1 MRYGI
6 QFSDNLGV
14 HMYTGTGTKLPG
26 TKLLLG

>member
-6 QFSDNLGV
+6 QFSDILGV
-14 HMYTGTGTKLPG
+14 HMYTGTLLPG